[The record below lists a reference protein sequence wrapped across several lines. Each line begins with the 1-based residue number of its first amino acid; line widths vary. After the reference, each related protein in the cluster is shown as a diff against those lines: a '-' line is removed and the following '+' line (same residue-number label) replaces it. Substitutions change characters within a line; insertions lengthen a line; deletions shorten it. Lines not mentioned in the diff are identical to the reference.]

1 LVSSS
6 EPFSP
11 NGRKNAYLRA
21 KFARRQEQMGEKD
34 TRGGGIGLQSVAASA
49 EKALSCRIAIL
60 GGKHRP
66 V

>member
-1 LVSSS
+1 LVGFFCYLCTGDVLDQL
-6 EPFSP
+6 PQ
-11 NGRKNAYLRA
+11 RKSIAETG
-21 KFARRQEQMGEKD
+21 KEEKD
-34 TRGGGIGLQSVAASA
+34 TRGGGNGLQSVAASA